1 MNQQAIYV
9 FAKWRVQEGQLQ
21 NVLSLL
27 ADVTKESV
35 KEEGNLIYQAHQ
47 STAEAN
53 VILLYEGY
61 ANEAAVETHRNS
73 DHFQKLVVGKIV
85 PLLSAREVVLAKAV
99 ALG

>member
-9 FAKWRVQEGQLQ
+9 FAKWRVQEGHLK

-35 KEEGNLIYQAHQ
+35 KEEGNLLYQAHQ
-47 STAEAN
+47 STADAN

-61 ANEAAVETHRNS
+61 VNEAAVETHRGS
-73 DHFQKLVVGKIV
+73 DHFQKLVVGEIV
-85 PLLSAREVVLAKAV
+85 PLLVEREVVLTR
-99 ALG
+99 AL

>member
-9 FAKWRVQEGQLQ
+9 FAKWRVQEGQLA

-35 KEEGNLIYQAHQ
+35 KEEGNLLYQAHQ
-47 STAEAN
+47 STTDAN
-53 VILLYEGY
+53 IILLYEGY

-85 PLLSAREVVLAKAV
+85 PLLADREVVLTK